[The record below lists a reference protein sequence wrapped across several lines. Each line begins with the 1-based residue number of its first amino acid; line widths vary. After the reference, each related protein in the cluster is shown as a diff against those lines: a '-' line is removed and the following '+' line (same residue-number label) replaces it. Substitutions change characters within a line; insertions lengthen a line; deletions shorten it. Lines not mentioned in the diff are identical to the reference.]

1 MLTFTEVPIHTA
13 IIGGILAF
21 VFILFLALF
30 LVPALYQSWKLGRF
44 KKRLEKADG
53 KDLDELSE
61 LFKSDKILSHLWKE
75 FRDTL
80 HEQKD
85 LDASGSYQITAIRQT
100 VPAETYFSE
109 QILVHSPLRTEF
121 FKHLPGTLTGIG
133 IIGTFTGLIIGLQ
146 AFNTVSD

>member
-1 MLTFTEVPIHTA
+1 M
-13 IIGGILAF
+13 GYGQRRS
-21 VFILFLALF
+21 

-44 KKRLEKADG
+44 KKRLEKTDS

-61 LFKSDKILSHLWKE
+61 LFKSDKILSHLWEE

-85 LDASGSYQITAIRQT
+85 LDASGSHQITAIRQT

-121 FKHLPGTLTGIG
+121 FKHLPGILTGIG
-133 IIGTFTGLIIGLQ
+133 IIGTDHRPASL
-146 AFNTVSD
+146 